1 MGGGVKATFGQCPK
15 VGGFFF
21 FGCLPLGRKIN
32 EEGMSRLK
40 QLGMQYYRGTLPP
53 WYCVCV
59 LTVQTVALYKTAEQ
73 KAVQPL
79 RLRNPLL
86 KTWHR
91 MVSRGNRSAI
101 RDNVEPQQVVLSQ
114 GGGGLLVSSP
124 RGSLQL
130 KKGDDWV
137 CLILDISNAFN

>member
-1 MGGGVKATFGQCPK
+1 
-15 VGGFFF
+15 
-21 FGCLPLGRKIN
+21 
-32 EEGMSRLK
+32 MSRLK
-40 QLGMQYYRGTLPP
+40 HLGMQYYRGTLPP

-73 KAVQPL
+73 TAVQPL